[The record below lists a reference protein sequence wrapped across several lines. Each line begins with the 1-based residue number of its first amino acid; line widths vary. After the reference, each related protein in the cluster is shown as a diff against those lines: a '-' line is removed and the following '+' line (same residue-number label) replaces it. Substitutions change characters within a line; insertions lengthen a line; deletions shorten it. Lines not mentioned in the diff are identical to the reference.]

1 MKVKNLLTV
10 ACLATSLSALASYP
24 LEFRDAGLD
33 GADMT
38 YDADGKPLWNGGGHF
53 DYPVV
58 EGTRV
63 DVPEEGKKVSYGTP
77 LFAEDGSITLT
88 RQEIGGG
95 TWFRT
100 KKLTEACPKEY
111 TVFAMDY
118 KCNRDVNDLVL
129 WQHEGFANNIH
140 MFNGALFSVS
150 DEWQTVYAII
160 NREQVPEWGDDTHF
174 AQSYLW
180 VNWNTVTPGW
190 ELTLKN
196 IRLLTLE
203 EAAAECKAAAGPV
216 ADSFSLPN
224 NSLLGDNDEE
234 MGATVYSLNAEGD
247 GNGLLQSGQLVR
259 PLPNGCTTFCFDYKM
274 TGENFSPNVLMHKAA
289 NYSQMVATNAPLTLE
304 AFGED
309 EDPYAAEW
317 KTATVDLADAVEK
330 NEFAQT
336 FGSGHFLWIQFKGMN
351 PDNMLWVKNA
361 RWINPNAQ
369 SGVAELG
376 VAERPA
382 DNRVFNLMGVEVKGE
397 LTPGLYIRNG
407 KKFIVK

>member
-1 MKVKNLLTV
+1 
-10 ACLATSLSALASYP
+10 
-24 LEFRDAGLD
+24 
-33 GADMT
+33 
-38 YDADGKPLWNGGGHF
+38 
-53 DYPVV
+53 
-58 EGTRV
+58 
-63 DVPEEGKKVSYGTP
+63 
-77 LFAEDGSITLT
+77 
-88 RQEIGGG
+88 
-95 TWFRT
+95 
-100 KKLTEACPKEY
+100 
-111 TVFAMDY
+111 
-118 KCNRDVNDLVL
+118 
-129 WQHEGFANNIH
+129 

-150 DEWQTVYAII
+150 DEWQTVYAIV

-174 AQSYLW
+174 AQSYFW

-224 NSLLGDNDEE
+224 NSLLADNDEE

-274 TGENFSPNVLMHKAA
+274 TGENFSPNVYMHKAA
-289 NYSQMVATNAPLTLE
+289 NYSMQIPVDVPLTLE

-309 EDPYAAEW
+309 VEDPYAEEW
-317 KTATVDLADAVEK
+317 KTATIDLSKAVAD

-336 FGSGHFLWIQFKGMN
+336 FGSGHFLWLQFKGMN
-351 PDNMLWVKNA
+351 ADNMLWIKNA

-397 LTPGLYIRNG
+397 LAPGLYIRNG